1 MKKQFNKELV
11 MTKKDDEDFENS
23 SKSWICDNFYVKG
36 DVKRSLPYHWK
47 I

>member
-11 MTKKDDEDFENS
+11 MTKKDDENFENS

-36 DVKRSLPYHWK
+36 DVKRSLPYH
-47 I
+47 

>member
-36 DVKRSLPYHWK
+36 DVKRSLPYH
-47 I
+47 

>member
-1 MKKQFNKELV
+1 

-36 DVKRSLPYHWK
+36 DVKRSLLYHWK
-47 I
+47 IQKFSRQTL